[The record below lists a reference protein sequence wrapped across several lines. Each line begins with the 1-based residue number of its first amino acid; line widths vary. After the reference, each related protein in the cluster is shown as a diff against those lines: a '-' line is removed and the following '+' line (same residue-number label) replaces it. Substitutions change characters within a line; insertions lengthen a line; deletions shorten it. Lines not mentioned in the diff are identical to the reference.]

1 MQHVSFSNFYNKHK
15 INLTRTFQLLFLL
28 QKLIEISSF
37 VFFTNRRNLCLWSS
51 GKLVIIAK
59 VFLKLPN
66 LLMLI
71 RPKSVT
77 SQKLGSLVT
86 FGKSLIVISTKVNL
100 PYLYLVVLACYLPHL
115 VRLRCLLKS
124 FLRTPILMI
133 QVFLFGSFPSRT
145 NLKLDNIP
153 VTLKL
158 VKRVIADFDFSK
170 VCGQDC
176 ISVVVWKN
184 WEPELSYVIAKIFN
198 VSEGLLYSRF
208 LKSLMC
214 SSCI

>member
-100 PYLYLVVLACYLPHL
+100 PYLYLVVLVCYLYL
-115 VRLRCLLKS
+115 TSGKAK
-124 FLRTPILMI
+124 
-133 QVFLFGSFPSRT
+133 LFT
-145 NLKLDNIP
+145 EI
-153 VTLKL
+153 
-158 VKRVIADFDFSK
+158 
-170 VCGQDC
+170 
-176 ISVVVWKN
+176 
-184 WEPELSYVIAKIFN
+184 
-198 VSEGLLYSRF
+198 F
-208 LKSLMC
+208 LKNSNLDDSGISLWKF
-214 SSCI
+214 SF

>member
-66 LLMLI
+66 LLMLK

-100 PYLYLVVLACYLPHL
+100 PYLYLVVLVCYLYL
-115 VRLRCLLKS
+115 TSGKAK
-124 FLRTPILMI
+124 
-133 QVFLFGSFPSRT
+133 LFT
-145 NLKLDNIP
+145 EI
-153 VTLKL
+153 
-158 VKRVIADFDFSK
+158 
-170 VCGQDC
+170 
-176 ISVVVWKN
+176 
-184 WEPELSYVIAKIFN
+184 
-198 VSEGLLYSRF
+198 F
-208 LKSLMC
+208 LKNSNLDDSGISLWKF
-214 SSCI
+214 SF